1 MTLAIFIVIAAVI
14 ALAIILRVAVTRSL
28 QTSRTAGLAARIQ
41 PIDVEAFR
49 NLVDRA
55 EDDYLRLRLPPPQF
69 RHVRRQ
75 RLLAMAAYVKA
86 AGRNADVLI
95 QIGHA
100 ALASSDGRAVQA
112 AQQLITEAI
121 LLRRNATLS
130 LAKIYVALAWPN
142 SGLAASRVAD
152 GYERLN
158 GSAMLLGRLQNP
170 AVPVRLSAVLR

>member
-1 MTLAIFIVIAAVI
+1 MTLAILIVIAAAI
-14 ALAIILRVAVTRSL
+14 ALAIILQIAVSRSL
-28 QTSRTAGLAARIQ
+28 QTSRPAGLAARIQ
-41 PIDVEAFR
+41 LIDVEAFR

-55 EDDYLRLRLPPPQF
+55 EDDYLRRRLPPSRF

-86 AGRNADVLI
+86 AGRNADILMR
-95 QIGHA
+95 IGHA
-100 ALASSDGRAVQA
+100 ALASSDARAVQA
-112 AQQLITEAI
+112 AQQLVTEAT
-121 LLRRNATLS
+121 LLRRNAALS
-130 LAKIYVALAWPN
+130 LAKIYAAMAWPN

-170 AVPVRLSAVLR
+170 AVAVRLSAALR

>member
-1 MTLAIFIVIAAVI
+1 MTLAIFIVIAAAI
-14 ALAIILRVAVTRSL
+14 ALAIILQIAVSRSL
-28 QTSRTAGLAARIQ
+28 PTSRTAGLAAHIQ
-41 PIDVEAFR
+41 PIDVDAFR

-75 RLLAMAAYVKA
+75 RLLAMAAYVRA

-95 QIGHA
+95 GIGHA
-100 ALASSDGRAVQA
+100 ALASSDARAVQA
-112 AQQLITEAI
+112 AEQLVSEAT
-121 LLRRNATLS
+121 LLRRNAALS
-130 LAKIYVALAWPN
+130 LANIYAAMAWPN
-142 SGLAASRVAD
+142 SGLAVSSVAD

-170 AVPVRLSAVLR
+170 AVRLSAALR

>member
-1 MTLAIFIVIAAVI
+1 MTLAIFIVIAAAI
-14 ALAIILRVAVTRSL
+14 ALAIILQIAVSRSL
-28 QTSRTAGLAARIQ
+28 QTSRTGGLAPRIQ

-49 NLVDRA
+49 NLVDPA

-75 RLLAMAAYVKA
+75 RLLAMAAYVKT
-86 AGRNADVLI
+86 AGRNADILI
-95 QIGHA
+95 RIGHA

-112 AQQLITEAI
+112 AQQLVSEAT
-121 LLRRNATLS
+121 LLRRNAALS
-130 LAKIYVALAWPN
+130 LAKIYVAMAWPN
-142 SGLAASRVAD
+142 SAPAASHVAD

-170 AVPVRLSAVLR
+170 AVPVRLSAALR

>member
-1 MTLAIFIVIAAVI
+1 MTLAVFIVIAAAI
-14 ALAIILRVAVTRSL
+14 ALAIILQIAVSRSL
-28 QTSRTAGLAARIQ
+28 QTSRTDGLAARIQ

-69 RHVRRQ
+69 RRVRRR

-86 AGRNADVLI
+86 AGRNADVLMR
-95 QIGHA
+95 IGHA
-100 ALASSDGRAVQA
+100 ALASSDARAVQA
-112 AQQLITEAI
+112 AQQLVSEAV
-121 LLRRNATLS
+121 LLRRNAALS

-142 SGLAASRVAD
+142 SGLVASRVAD
-152 GYERLN
+152 GYEHLN

-170 AVPVRLSAVLR
+170 AVPVRLSAALR

>member
-1 MTLAIFIVIAAVI
+1 MTLALSIVIAAVI
-14 ALAIILRVAVTRSL
+14 ALAIIVRVAVSQSL
-28 QTSRTAGLAARIQ
+28 QTSRTAGPAAFIQ

-49 NLVDRA
+49 NLVNPA

-95 QIGHA
+95 RIGHV
-100 ALASSDGRAVQA
+100 ALASSDARAVQA
-112 AQQLITEAI
+112 AQQLVTEAT
-121 LLRRNATLS
+121 LLRRNAALS
-130 LAKIYVALAWPN
+130 LAKIYVAMAWPN

-170 AVPVRLSAVLR
+170 AVPVRLSAALR

>member
-1 MTLAIFIVIAAVI
+1 MTLAIFIVTAAAI
-14 ALAIILRVAVTRSL
+14 ALAIILQIAVSRSL

-49 NLVDRA
+49 NLVNPA
-55 EDDYLRLRLPPPQF
+55 EDDYLRLRLPRPQF

-86 AGRNADVLI
+86 AGRNADVLMR
-95 QIGHA
+95 IGHA
-100 ALASSDGRAVQA
+100 ALASPDARAVQA
-112 AQQLITEAI
+112 AQQLVTEAV

-130 LAKIYVALAWPN
+130 LAKIYVAMAWPN
-142 SGLAASRVAD
+142 SGLVASRVAD
-152 GYERLN
+152 GYEHLN

-170 AVPVRLSAVLR
+170 GVPVRLSAALR

>member
-1 MTLAIFIVIAAVI
+1 MTLAIFIVIAAAI
-14 ALAIILRVAVTRSL
+14 ALATILQISVSRRL
-28 QTSRTAGLAARIQ
+28 QTSRTAGLVARIQ
-41 PIDVEAFR
+41 SIDVEAFH
-49 NLVDRA
+49 NLVNPA

-69 RHVRRQ
+69 RYVQRQ

-95 QIGHA
+95 RIGHA
-100 ALASSDGRAVQA
+100 ALASSDASAVQA
-112 AQQLITEAI
+112 AQQLVSEAI
-121 LLRRNATLS
+121 LLRRNAVLS

-152 GYERLN
+152 GYDHLN

-170 AVPVRLSAVLR
+170 AVPVRLSAALW

>member
-1 MTLAIFIVIAAVI
+1 MN
-14 ALAIILRVAVTRSL
+14 LAIILVVAAILSL
-28 QTSRTAGLAARIQ
+28 VVIFRIAYSRTLQVATDSGLAGQIQ

-49 NLVDRA
+49 NLVDPA

-86 AGRNADVLI
+86 AGRNADILI
-95 QIGHA
+95 RIGHA
-100 ALASSDGRAVQA
+100 ALAGSDARAVQA
-112 AQQLITEAI
+112 AQQLVSEAT
-121 LLRRNATLS
+121 LLRRNAALS
-130 LAKIYVALAWPN
+130 LAKIYAAMAWPN
-142 SGLAASRVAD
+142 SGPAASRVAD

>member
-14 ALAIILRVAVTRSL
+14 ALAVILQVAVTRSL
-28 QTSRTAGLAARIQ
+28 QTSRTAGLAAFIR

-49 NLVDRA
+49 NLVNPA

-86 AGRNADVLI
+86 AGRNADVLMR
-95 QIGHA
+95 IGHA
-100 ALASSDGRAVQA
+100 ALASPDARAVQA
-112 AQQLITEAI
+112 AQQLVSEAV
-121 LLRRNATLS
+121 LLRRNAALS
-130 LAKIYVALAWPN
+130 LAKIYVAMAWPN
-142 SGLAASRVAD
+142 SGLVASCVAD
-152 GYERLN
+152 GYEHLS

-170 AVPVRLSAVLR
+170 AVPVRLSAALR

>member
-1 MTLAIFIVIAAVI
+1 MTLAIFIVIAAAI
-14 ALAIILRVAVTRSL
+14 ALAIILQIAVSRRL
-28 QTSRTAGLAARIQ
+28 QTSRTAGLAAFIQ

-49 NLVDRA
+49 NLVNPT

-95 QIGHA
+95 RIGQA
-100 ALASSDGRAVQA
+100 ALASSDARALQA
-112 AQQLITEAI
+112 AQQLVEEAT
-121 LLRRNATLS
+121 LLRRNAALS

-142 SGLAASRVAD
+142 SGLEASRVAD

-170 AVPVRLSAVLR
+170 AVPVRLSAALR